1 MFKVF
6 VYSKKKSS
14 KVGIFTHVTQV
25 KDNPKDNTIE
35 IYTDKNEFITFDCKL
50 YKTTIYQN

>member
-6 VYSKKKSS
+6 VYSKKNSS
-14 KVGIFTHVTQV
+14 KIGVFNHVV
-25 KDNPKDNTIE
+25 KVTDNPTHGTIE
-35 IYTDKNEFITFDCKL
+35 IYTDTNEFITFDTKS